1 MIVVY
6 DDCYRH
12 WAARTRR
19 IDSGGCK
26 CWVLPSL
33 RTPARL
39 STRTGIARKWRLSTT
54 TDLISL
60 TSCTSRW
67 VTLSTSCARA
77 KVSSHVR
84 CTNHYLF
91 ACTVFPS
98 LNFTWECSP
107 KSVNLTQWCPTYQMT
122 RFRQPLTFHDTPVI
136 THMRSL
142 PYSLAFR
149 GKRLHSDL
157 KIPKIYINQFRVLS
171 DIA

>member
-6 DDCYRH
+6 DDGYRH

-26 CWVLPSL
+26 CWVLRSL

-67 VTLSTSCARA
+67 ATLSTSCARA
-77 KVSSHVR
+77 KVSSHVS
-84 CTNHYLF
+84 CSNHYLF
-91 ACTVFPS
+91 ACMVFPS

-107 KSVNLTQWCPTYQMT
+107 KSVNLTQYCPAYQMT
-122 RFRQPLTFHDTPVI
+122 RFRMPLTLLTFHVTPI
-136 THMRSL
+136 INTHALTPIQSSPQRQTL
-142 PYSLAFR
+142 TLRPEN
-149 GKRLHSDL
+149 
-157 KIPKIYINQFRVLS
+157 PKYLYKWN
-171 DIA
+171 